1 MKQSGAVRQKAT
13 DKEPSTIESI
23 HKEIRTRICLLQYP
37 PGMRLGEEALAS
49 EFGVSRTPIRSVLQR
64 LEFEGLVEFSRQKGA
79 VVTTV
84 DLIQLKEVYQLRI
97 RLTGFI
103 GEMMTS
109 RVPEEAI
116 ESLTGM
122 LERCQSMPEEYDPQ
136 ALVDLGGLYNEFHE
150 LMTGMINNRPLRR
163 ISDLLY
169 FQTSRVWLQ
178 LLPELDWQEEV
189 EIVCHE
195 MTDVLAGLRK
205 TDMLAVGQ
213 VRHGH
218 MVELLNRVSGY
229 LGSALPPT
237 ALRS

>member
-1 MKQSGAVRQKAT
+1 MKRSGEVERQPPGK
-13 DKEPSTIESI
+13 KPSTIDSI

-49 EFGVSRTPIRSVLQR
+49 EFEVSRTPIRSVLQR
-64 LEFEGLVEFSRQKGA
+64 LEFEGLVEISRQKGA

-84 DLIQLKEVYQLRI
+84 DLIQLKEVYQLRL
-97 RLTGFI
+97 RLTSFI

-109 RVPEEAI
+109 RVSDDAI
-116 ESLTGM
+116 GSLTAM
-122 LERCQSMPEEYDPQ
+122 LDRCRSMPEEYDGE
-136 ALVDLGGLYNEFHE
+136 ALVALGGLYNEFHE
-150 LMTGMINNRPLRR
+150 LMTGMINNKPLRR

-189 EIVCHE
+189 NIVCQE
-195 MTDVLAGLRK
+195 MTDVLVGLREA
-205 TDMLAVGQ
+205 DMEAVGR

-218 MVELLNRVSGY
+218 MVGLLNRVSSY
-229 LGSALPPT
+229 LGSALPP
-237 ALRS
+237 AA